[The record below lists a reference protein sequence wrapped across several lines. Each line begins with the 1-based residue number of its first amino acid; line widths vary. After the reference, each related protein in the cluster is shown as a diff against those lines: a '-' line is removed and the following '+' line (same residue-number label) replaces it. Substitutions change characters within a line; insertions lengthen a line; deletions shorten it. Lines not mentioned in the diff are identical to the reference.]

1 MIKPIKNATSFLCT
15 WFRGSW
21 LLCSSVDPSSQPRFL
36 AFETW
41 CKTPNG
47 VRCISNLSAEHNLG
61 DLSTSTNVKIFPASV
76 HLWCSAGGWLKHNQS
91 ATNFPSVDMFGAL
104 VLNARYLQ
112 AKKVLQS

>member
-1 MIKPIKNATSFLCT
+1 MLPLFSVRDCAVLSFCARLLIHRRI
-15 WFRGSW
+15 RGFW
-21 LLCSSVDPSSQPRFL
+21 LSKTGR
-36 AFETW
+36 
-41 CKTPNG
+41 KTPDR

-91 ATNFPSVDMFGAL
+91 ATNLPSVDMFGAL
-104 VLNARYLQ
+104 VLNARYLL